1 MFFKNII
8 SNSKKTY
15 RSVKSDLIDSINLR
29 NYNYTPKTV
38 LIIKLDAIGD
48 YILFRNFLQEIKTS
62 KRYKNYKITLLGNQL
77 WQDISVH
84 FDFTSIDEFIWINPR
99 DLDDYNYRRATEK
112 KIYDLK
118 FEEVVYPTYSRTDLG
133 DSLVIRSGAKLKTS
147 FKGDVRNFAEENK
160 KKKNDRKYDVLLDVH
175 NTLSFEFYR
184 YINFFSNLLSTD
196 LTHKKSVL
204 IEKVTVSKKI
214 VFSMGASASSR
225 RWNVEKF
232 HELAIHLLNT
242 LGPDY
247 TLYLCGSANDSILV
261 NNFKLCLPEL
271 NVVDLTGKQ
280 TLVEFIHFVSD
291 TYLVVSNDS
300 GPLHIAAACNV
311 NVVALSN
318 GNNFARFVPYP
329 KEINDKVIT
338 IFPEVLKNISDDHN
352 KIKQLQDNDS
362 TYNINDISIEQ
373 VKNELNTIL

>member
-84 FDFTSIDEFIWINPR
+84 FDFNSIDEFIWINPR

-204 IEKVTVSKKI
+204 IEKVTVSNKI

-338 IFPEVLKNISDDHN
+338 IFPEVLKNISDDYN

>member
-15 RSVKSDLIDSINLR
+15 RSVKADLIDSIYLR
-29 NYNYTPKTV
+29 NYNYTPKTL

-48 YILFRNFLQEIKTS
+48 YILFRNFLKEIKTS

-84 FDFTSIDEFIWINPR
+84 FDVNSIDEFIWINPT
-99 DLDDYNYRRATEK
+99 DLEDYNYRRATEK

-147 FKGDVRNFAEENK
+147 FNGDARNFAKDNK
-160 KKKNDRKYDVLLDVH
+160 KIKNDRKYDVLLDVH
-175 NTLSFEFYR
+175 DTLSFEFYK

-196 LTHKKSVL
+196 LMHKKSVL
-204 IEKVTVSKKI
+204 IEKITVSKKI

-242 LGPDY
+242 LGTDY
-247 TLYLCGSANDSILV
+247 TLYLCGSAGDSILV
-261 NNFKLCLPEL
+261 NNFKLCSPEL

-280 TLVEFIHFVSD
+280 SLVEFIHFVSD
-291 TYLVVSNDS
+291 AYLVVSNDS
-300 GPLHIAAACNV
+300 GPLHIAAACNI

-329 KEINDKVIT
+329 KGINDKVIT

-352 KIKQLQDNDS
+352 KIKKLQDNDS

-373 VKNELNTIL
+373 VMNELNTIL

>member
-8 SNSKKTY
+8 SNSKNTY
-15 RSVKSDLIDSINLR
+15 RLVKADLIDRIYLR
-29 NYNYTPKTV
+29 NYNFEPKTL

-77 WQDISVH
+77 WRDISVH
-84 FDFTSIDEFIWINPR
+84 FDAISIDEFIWINPT
-99 DLDDYNYRRATEK
+99 DLDDYNYRRVTEK
-112 KIYDLK
+112 KIFDLK

-147 FKGDVRNFAEENK
+147 FNGDARNFAKDNK
-160 KKKNDRKYDVLLDVH
+160 KIKNDRKYDVLLDV
-175 NTLSFEFYR
+175 NDTLSFEFYK
-184 YINFFSNLLSTD
+184 YINFFSNLLSID

-204 IEKVTVSKKI
+204 IEKNKVSKKI

-232 HELAIHLLNT
+232 HELAIQLLNT
-242 LGPDY
+242 LGTDY
-247 TLYLCGSANDSILV
+247 TLYLCGSSGESILV
-261 NNFKLCLPEL
+261 NNFKVYSPEL

-280 TLVEFIHFVSD
+280 SLVEFIHFVSD
-291 TYLVVSNDS
+291 AYLVVSNDS

-329 KEINDKVIT
+329 KGINDKVIT
-338 IFPEVLKNISDDHN
+338 IFPEVLKNISDDYN

-373 VKNELNTIL
+373 VMNELNTIL